1 MAYDFTTLSPDDFE
15 ALASDLLSRDWGVRL
30 ESFRCGKDRGIDLR
44 NARAFAGSG
53 VTVVQCKRY
62 APENPVGSER
72 IQQFK
77 GAIEETE
84 AWRGYF
90 VTTSRFTT
98 AALDSAELSIKL
110 VLVEMNE
117 LVRWHQSSPKF

>member
-1 MAYDFTTLSPDDFE
+1 MSFFKA
-15 ALASDLLSRDWGVRL
+15 AGMIASVTKKSNDKGV
-30 ESFRCGKDRGIDLR
+30 DGIAKHPEGLI
-44 NARAFAGSG
+44 
-53 VTVVQCKRY
+53 VVQCKRY
-62 APENPVGSER
+62 APENPVGSEK

-90 VTTSRFTT
+90 VTTSRFTA
-98 AALDSAELSIKL
+98 AALESAELSDKL

-117 LVRWHQSSPKF
+117 LVRWHQSCPRF